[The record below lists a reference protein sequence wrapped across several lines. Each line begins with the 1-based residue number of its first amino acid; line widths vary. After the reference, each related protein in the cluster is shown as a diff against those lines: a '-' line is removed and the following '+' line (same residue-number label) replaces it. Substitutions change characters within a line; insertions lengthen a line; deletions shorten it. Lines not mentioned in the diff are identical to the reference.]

1 LISDIYLRA
10 NFNQRHVHAGTTFR
24 SPHLLLNS
32 EKPGTQETL
41 RPSSSLPPWDSLN
54 MALHVGDTVE
64 TVKNNRAWV
73 KQQLQFP
80 TEPFWL
86 DQVHGDDII
95 EVNSENRQSLSE
107 QHFITKADGS
117 YSYQKNQVLA
127 IMTADCL
134 PVLLMAEDCSWIAA
148 AHCGWRSLAKGILKK
163 LVETAPVKTSQ
174 IHAWMGPCISQENYQ
189 VDNDVR
195 EAFIPHVDTLSEL
208 DHFFQSDMDNRY
220 RGDLYGLA
228 RLQLAQCGVNQVT
241 GGDRCTFA
249 EDDYFYSYRRE
260 AVTGRMLSFIWLD

>member
-1 LISDIYLRA
+1 MISEIYLRA
-10 NFNQRHVHAGTTFR
+10 DFNQKHVHAGTTFR
-24 SPHLLLNS
+24 APHLHLTS
-32 EKPGTQETL
+32 EKSVTQED
-41 RPSSSLPPWDSLN
+41 SGSNFSLPPWNSLN
-54 MALHVGDTVE
+54 MALHVGDTAK
-64 TVKNNRAWV
+64 TVRNNRAWV

-95 EVNSENRQSLSE
+95 EVNSENTPSLSE

-117 YSYQKNQVLA
+117 YSYQKKQVLA

-134 PVLLMAEDCSWIAA
+134 PVLLVAEDCSWIAA

-163 LVETAPVKTSQ
+163 LVETAPVKTSL

-189 VDNDVR
+189 VGNDVR
-195 EAFIPHVDTLSEL
+195 QSFIAHVDTLSEL
-208 DHFFQSDMDNRY
+208 DHYFQRDINNRY
-220 RGDLYGLA
+220 RADLYGLA
-228 RLQLAQCGVNQVT
+228 RLQLAQCGVNQLT

-249 EDDYFYSYRRE
+249 EEDYFYSYRRE